1 MTGQLADLTAR
12 LEAVNQEL
20 EKYQTTSQMQTE
32 EINRLNLQISN
43 METDNGQPITRDTVK
58 GLVDKIDQLRFQY
71 LEKERELEVSKK
83 RMEDTESSHKKV
95 LQVKEQEAAHLNSC
109 LDLIKREAD
118 TLRDLVDSQRR
129 SSQAPSDSEDL
140 SQSADTLILKELIN
154 KLETEA
160 ANLRG
165 QVLELNGQ
173 LKETKRVLH
182 QTSFELIKKEE
193 ELKALDQKNLK
204 IQFDLRHLEGMEEE
218 NRELNQRLSALRNEY
233 EALQAA
239 TSYELD
245 FMREKLEAAPK
256 VPAVQAADPAVVAD
270 MRAQTEA
277 LFAEINQVKV

>member
-1 MTGQLADLTAR
+1 LTEQLADLKAR
-12 LEAVNQEL
+12 LKAVKKKL
-20 EKYQTTSQMQTE
+20 KKYKTTSQMKTE
-32 EINRLNLQISN
+32 EINRLSLQISH
-43 METDNGQPITRDTVK
+43 METYNGQPITRDTFK

-71 LEKERELEVSKK
+71 FEKERELEVSKNCIK
-83 RMEDTESSHKKV
+83 DTESSHKKV

-140 SQSADTLILKELIN
+140 SQSADALILKELIN
-154 KLETEA
+154 KLETDA

-173 LKETKRVLH
+173 LKETKRALH

-218 NRELNQRLSALRNEY
+218 NRELNQWLSALRK
-233 EALQAA
+233 ALQAA
-239 TSYELD
+239 TSL
-245 FMREKLEAAPK
+245 EKLKAAPK
-256 VPAVQAADPAVVAD
+256 VPAVQAADSAVVAD
-270 MRAQTEA
+270 MRAQIDA

>member
-1 MTGQLADLTAR
+1 
-12 LEAVNQEL
+12 
-20 EKYQTTSQMQTE
+20 
-32 EINRLNLQISN
+32 
-43 METDNGQPITRDTVK
+43 
-58 GLVDKIDQLRFQY
+58 
-71 LEKERELEVSKK
+71 
-83 RMEDTESSHKKV
+83 MEDTDTSHKKV

-109 LDLIKREAD
+109 LELIKKEAD

-129 SSQAPSDSEDL
+129 SSQAPSEVEDM
-140 SQSADTLILKELIN
+140 SQSADILILKELIN

-165 QVLELNGQ
+165 QVLELNDQ
-173 LKETKRVLH
+173 LKETKRVLN

-193 ELKALDQKNLK
+193 EVKVLDQKNLK
-204 IQFDLRHLEGMEEE
+204 IQFDLRHFEGMDEE
-218 NRELNQRLSALRNEY
+218 NRELNQRVSALRNEY
-233 EALQAA
+233 EALQAS

-277 LFAEINQVKV
+277 LFAEINLVKT